1 MRRSSEAAE
10 AIICSFRSMS
20 PIGVKT
26 LAGDRL
32 AETWVQAA
40 TAARCDPHMRQEPL
54 SNNGLA
60 GEWLLVVAKGGL
72 SHPLYPGQLAD
83 ELLDEV
89 FLVLGRLGRII
100 HDDTLK
106 PWHGNV
112 WPDDSSARALA
123 FRVRLAREALAL
135 DRSHF
140 YGGLRYQSESWR
152 GPRGRPCVLRRPRA
166 RDAESDSVPVTVS
179 PKSG

>member
-40 TAARCDPHMRQEPL
+40 IAAGCDPHMRQEPL
-54 SNNGLA
+54 SNDGLA
-60 GEWLLVVAKGGL
+60 GEWLLVVAEGGM
-72 SHPLYPGQLAD
+72 SHPLYPGELAD

-89 FLVLGRLGRII
+89 FLVLGRLGRVI

-106 PWHGNV
+106 VWHGNV

-123 FRVRLAREALAL
+123 LTTRCCVRSAPITASL
-135 DRSHF
+135 
-140 YGGLRYQSESWR
+140 
-152 GPRGRPCVLRRPRA
+152 
-166 RDAESDSVPVTVS
+166 
-179 PKSG
+179 KSG